1 MEGERVTSLAQVIRK
16 LALGVTLSLSCIACT
31 SGGGSG
37 TGHESSADQFTHL
50 SQLKSIDS
58 REERLIAD
66 DEFPPEPK
74 APKVIGELRK
84 GSYRLIAYIQGDS
97 CGFLVADAKSSERS
111 LIHITSAWPRKDSEG
126 SENYPAGPYSIASGA
141 GASGSRAWVSL
152 ACSKSAMVIDY
163 SSRDRGSTSDQRG
176 NVSIK
181 EHRNDPGNL
190 TVIIGSRE
198 ARERILPKV

>member
-1 MEGERVTSLAQVIRK
+1 MAQVIRK

-31 SGGGSG
+31 SGGGG
-37 TGHESSADQFTHL
+37 AGHESSADQFKHL

-58 REERLIAD
+58 REERLISD
-66 DEFPPEPK
+66 DEFPRQSK
-74 APKVIGELRK
+74 APKVIGEVRK

-97 CGFLVADAKSSERS
+97 CGFLVADAKTSERS
-111 LIHITSAWPRKDSEG
+111 LIHITSAWPRNDSEG
-126 SENYPAGPYSIASGA
+126 SANYPAGPYSIASGA
-141 GASGSRAWVSL
+141 GVSGSRTWVSA

-181 EHRNDPGNL
+181 EHRNDPGTL

-198 ARERILPKV
+198 VREKILPKV